1 MEQIVLLS
9 PGTAYFGMAALAGL
23 LLCLTIIWYQRV
35 PLATRGTAE
44 WFLTAGR
51 NMKAGVIAASIV
63 CTWTWASSLMTASA
77 KGYQHGIAGPYW
89 YAAGASVPIL
99 IFAVVAIYLK
109 RRMPMAHTFGEY
121 VWHRFGPAAHRL
133 LVGVGLITCVIVTA
147 MVVLGGAYALR
158 VLTGLDVRVTVLLIP
173 LAFAF
178 YSALGG
184 LRGAILME
192 YLQLVFL
199 LGIALVL
206 TIWFW
211 TSHGDLGIFERLN
224 ALSPR
229 EGENYLAIVSLPALF
244 FGIVNTIGNLGAVV
258 MDQTYWQRAIAATDE
273 AAGRSFLIGGLAWF
287 AIPFGVGTAL
297 GIGGVALGIVVPFP
311 YSDIAPATAA
321 QVFGLP
327 GAWLFLIMLY
337 LAILSTGN
345 AESVAVASL
354 VATDVYK
361 RYLRPEADD
370 ASILRVAR
378 VTALS
383 FAVLIGPVCLALNT
397 VAIDM
402 EWLYLAMGIF
412 IGSGVVPLALG
423 LWTDRLTGRGAYWA
437 TLGGL
442 LMGLVAWCAAALT
455 IEGEISI
462 KALGSLFPVTIGN
475 IAVILASAL
484 ICGLDCLHPHIRFK
498 FDMLQTAIKSFL
510 RGDFSAV
517 RAEPSAA
524 PSLFH
529 PGGNERRVIAWA
541 LGLSLLLD
549 LIIPIGLYLA
559 EVRFGQV
566 LFAVWVILTLVWLM
580 IAAGFVILLPVM
592 EYFQPSFPERL
603 GAATPATRRG
613 PTIPLAHSV
622 GTRLFLA
629 FLTVVLTLGVGAIV
643 SLVKLGSVEY
653 LRQTLERI
661 LTEKTLHEDLVF
673 TAIPRVLQERLS
685 GVHDGPAAFLLAE
698 RSKVLMDSSQT
709 PPLLRSLLGPE
720 EPIPYLEFGE
730 KERELLAAS
739 IEGAYRGAGSAIL
752 DKMGEERREAIALLL
767 VSLIGI
773 VTVGLILTIRTS
785 ISITRPVRRLAE
797 ASGHFAAGD
806 MKLPPVQPETEDEIG
821 ELTKEF
827 NVMAGRIRE
836 QMSTIKTVEER
847 FRLVAEAA
855 NDVIY
860 DWWFP
865 DDTVEWAATT
875 KGIFGYLP
883 DEIGPSSQWWMERI
897 HPDDRAVV
905 NAKVEECLRLN
916 KDFLG
921 EYRFRRRDGS
931 YALVRD
937 NGLMVLGEDGRA
949 VRMVGTL
956 KDVTNERE
964 MEAQLR
970 QAQKMEAV
978 GQLAGGVA
986 HDFNNILTGILGNL
1000 SLATMHLGQGHPVK
1014 EFLKSAE
1021 QAGRRAAELT
1031 RQLLAFGRRSMSQP
1045 REIFLPSLVEE
1056 AVGLL
1061 RRTIDPRIVI
1071 HLEEQPDVWPV
1082 RADPTQMHQ
1091 ILMNLGVNAR
1101 DAMPEGGRLLIDLAN
1116 VTIDAAYC
1124 ASRPYARPGRYV
1136 CLAVSDTGVGMDEAT
1151 REHMFDPFFTTKE
1164 VGKGTGLGLAMIYG
1178 IVKQHEGWVTV
1189 DSGLGRGTTF
1199 CVYLPAV
1206 PEALIEPE
1214 IGHWGGPKPLGG
1226 RECLLV
1232 VDDDEAIR
1240 SFVREFLASYGYT
1253 VLLAEDGEAALQ
1265 ALNTHEG
1272 RIALMV
1278 LDLTMPKL
1286 NGRQVLQKLRTG
1298 GHQIPVILSSGY
1310 MADGA
1315 VQDLIGLGQAQAF
1328 VAKPY
1333 SPEELLRKVRG
1344 LLDHPHVV

>member
-1 MEQIVLLS
+1 MPPFFSPASTYAVL
-9 PGTAYFGMAALAGL
+9 AVFAGL
-23 LLCLTIIWYQRV
+23 LLCLTIIWYKRV
-35 PLATRGTAE
+35 PATITCTAE
-44 WFLTAGR
+44 WYLTAGR
-51 NMKAGVIAASIV
+51 NMKAGIIAASIV
-63 CTWTWASSLMTASA
+63 CTWTWAATLMVSSA

-89 YAAGASVPIL
+89 YAAGAAVPVL
-99 IFAVVAIYLK
+99 LFTVLAIHLK
-109 RRMPMAHTFGEY
+109 RRMPMVHTFGEY

-133 LVGVGLITCVIVTA
+133 LVGFGLITCLIVTV
-147 MVVLGGAYALR
+147 MVVLGGASALR
-158 VLTGLDVRVTVLLIP
+158 VLTGLDVRVAVLVIP
-173 LAFAF
+173 LAFGF

-192 YLQLVFL
+192 YLQLVML
-199 LGIALVL
+199 LGIALIL

-224 ALSPR
+224 ALPPQ
-229 EGENYLAIVSLPALF
+229 EGEFYLAMASFSALL
-244 FGIVNTIGNLGAVV
+244 FGIVNTIGNFGAVV

-273 AAGRSFLIGGLAWF
+273 AAGRSFFIGGLAWF

-297 GIGGVALGIVVPFP
+297 GVGGLALGISVPFP
-311 YSDIAPATAA
+311 YLDIAPATAA
-321 QVFGLP
+321 VALGPL
-327 GAWLFLIMLY
+327 GAWLFLIMLFM
-337 LAILSTGN
+337 AVLSTGN
-345 AESVAVASL
+345 AESIAMASL

-370 ASILRVAR
+370 AAILRVAR
-378 VTALS
+378 LTVLS
-383 FAVLIGPVCLALNT
+383 FALLIGPVCLVLYS

-412 IGSGVVPLALG
+412 IGSGVIPLALG
-423 LWTDRLTGRGAYWA
+423 LLTDRLTGRGAYWA
-437 TLGGL
+437 TLGGV
-442 LMGLVAWCAAALT
+442 LMGLVAWFATAFAM
-455 IEGEISI
+455 EGEITI
-462 KALGSLFPVTIGN
+462 KTLGMLFPVTIGN
-475 IAVILASAL
+475 ITVIVASGL
-484 ICGLDCLHPHIRFK
+484 ICGLDCLRPHVRFK
-498 FDMLQTAIKSFL
+498 FDMLQTVIRSFL
-510 RGDFSAV
+510 AGDPSAV
-517 RAEPSAA
+517 RAEPLMA
-524 PSLFH
+524 PSLSR
-529 PGGNERRVIAWA
+529 PSRPERRVIAWA
-541 LGLSLLLD
+541 IGLSLLLD
-549 LIIPIGLYLA
+549 LIVPIGLYLA
-559 EVRFGQV
+559 EVRFGPV
-566 LFAVWVILTLVWLM
+566 LFALWVILTLVWLM

-592 EYFQPSFPERL
+592 DYFQTSSPERL
-603 GAATPATRRG
+603 GLATHGARRG
-613 PTIPLAHSV
+613 QTIPAAHSV

-629 FLTVVLTLGVGAIV
+629 FLTVVLTLGIGAIV

-653 LRQTLERI
+653 LRQTMERI
-661 LTEKTLHEDLVF
+661 LTEEAIHDDLVF
-673 TAIPRVLQERLS
+673 TVIPQVLEERRNA
-685 GVHDGPAAFLLAE
+685 VKNGPASFLFAD
-698 RSKVLMDSSQT
+698 RSKILADSPQT

-720 EPIPYLEFGE
+720 EPIPYLSFGE
-730 KERELLAAS
+730 RERELLAGS
-739 IEGAYRGAGSAIL
+739 IDGAYRGSRSAIL
-752 DKMGEERREAIALLL
+752 AQMGEERRGAITLLL
-767 VSLIGI
+767 VSLIGT
-773 VTVGLILTIRTS
+773 VTIGLILTIRTS
-785 ISITRPVRRLAE
+785 TSITRPVRRLAE
-797 ASGHFAAGD
+797 ASGHFSAGD
-806 MKLPPVQPETEDEIG
+806 MKLSPVPPETEDEIG

-836 QMSTIKTVEER
+836 QLSTIKLVEER

-860 DWWFP
+860 DWRFP

-875 KGIFGYLP
+875 RGIFGYLP

-897 HPDDRAVV
+897 HPDDRAAV

-921 EYRFRRRDGS
+921 EYRFGRRDGS

-937 NGLMVLGEDGRA
+937 NGLMVLGEDWRA

-956 KDVTNERE
+956 KDITNERE

-1000 SLATMHLGQGHPVK
+1000 SLAMMHLGQGHPVK
-1014 EFLKSAE
+1014 EFLRSAE
-1021 QAGRRAAELT
+1021 QAGRRAADLT

-1045 REIFLPSLVEE
+1045 REVFLPSLVEE

-1071 HLEEQPDVWPV
+1071 YLEEPPSVWPV
-1082 RADPTQMHQ
+1082 RADPTQLHQ

-1101 DAMPEGGRLLIDLAN
+1101 DAMPEGGRLVINLVN

-1124 ASRPYARPGRYV
+1124 ASKPYARPGRYV
-1136 CLAVSDTGVGMDEAT
+1136 CLSVSDTGTGMDEAT

-1189 DSGLGRGTTF
+1189 DSMLGLGTTF
-1199 CVYLPAV
+1199 RVYLPAV

-1214 IGHWGGPKPLGG
+1214 SGPWAEPKPLGG
-1226 RECLLV
+1226 LECLLV

-1240 SFVREFLASYGYT
+1240 GFARQFLVSYGYT
-1253 VLLAEDGEAALQ
+1253 VLLARDGEEALQ
-1265 ALNTHEG
+1265 VLHAQQG
-1272 RIALMV
+1272 RIALV
-1278 LDLTMPKL
+1278 ILDLTMPKL

-1298 GHQIPVILSSGY
+1298 GDRTPVILSSGY

-1315 VQDLIGLGQAQAF
+1315 VQDLIGLRQAQAF

-1333 SPEELLRKVRG
+1333 TPEDLLRKVRG
-1344 LLDHPHVV
+1344 VLDHPHVV

>member
-1 MEQIVLLS
+1 MPPFFS
-9 PGTAYFGMAALAGL
+9 PGAAYAVLAAFAGL
-23 LLCLTIIWYQRV
+23 LLCLTIIWYKRL
-35 PLATRGTAE
+35 PATSTRTAE
-44 WFLTAGR
+44 WYFTAGR

-63 CTWTWASSLMTASA
+63 CTWTWASTLMTSSA
-77 KGYQHGIAGPYW
+77 KGYMHGIAGPYW

-99 IFAVVAIYLK
+99 LFAVLAIYLK
-109 RRMPMAHTFGEY
+109 RRMPMAHTFGEF
-121 VWHRFGPAAHRL
+121 VWHRFGPASHRL
-133 LVGVGLITCVIVTA
+133 LVGLGLFTCMIVTV

-158 VLTGLDVRVTVLLIP
+158 VLTGLDVRVAVLLIP

-192 YLQLVFL
+192 YLQLVVL
-199 LGIALVL
+199 LGIALTL

-211 TSHGDLGIFERLN
+211 TSHGDLGIFERLS
-224 ALSPR
+224 AVPPR
-229 EGENYLAIVSLPALF
+229 EGEIYLAMASLPALL
-244 FGIVNTIGNLGAVV
+244 FGIVNTIGNLGAVFL
-258 MDQTYWQRAIAATDE
+258 DQTYWQRAIAGSDQ

-287 AIPFGVGTAL
+287 AIPFGIGTAL
-297 GIGGVALGIVVPFP
+297 GVGGLALGIVVPFP
-311 YSDIAPATAA
+311 YSDVAPATAA
-321 QVFGLP
+321 IAFGP
-327 GAWLFLIMLY
+327 VGAWLFLVMLFM
-337 LAILSTGN
+337 AILSTGN

-354 VATDVYK
+354 VATDIYK
-361 RYLRPEADD
+361 RYLRPEAGD
-370 ASILRVAR
+370 AAILRVAR
-378 VTALS
+378 VTVLS
-383 FAVLIGPVCLALNT
+383 FALLVGPVCLALHSA
-397 VAIDM
+397 AIDM

-412 IGSGVVPLALG
+412 LGSGVIPLALG
-423 LWTDRLTGRGAYWA
+423 FLTDRLTGRGAYCA
-437 TLGGL
+437 TLGGVL
-442 LMGLVAWCAAALT
+442 LGLVTWFATALI
-455 IEGEISI
+455 IEGEITI
-462 KALGSLFPVTIGN
+462 RTLGALFPVTIGN
-475 IAVILASAL
+475 IAGILTSGL
-484 ICGLDCLHPHIRFK
+484 ICLIDCFRPHIRFK
-498 FDMLQTAIKSFL
+498 FETLQTALLSFL
-510 RGDFSAV
+510 TPR
-517 RAEPSAA
+517 EA
-524 PSLFH
+524 PAMPQALRVVLSG
-529 PGGNERRVIAWA
+529 PERRLIGWVV
-541 LGLSLLLD
+541 GLSVLLD
-549 LIIPIGLYLA
+549 LIIPVGLYLTGI
-559 EVRFGQV
+559 RFGPV
-566 LFAVWVILTLVWLM
+566 AFAVWVILTLVWLM
-580 IAAGFVILLPVM
+580 IAAGFVVLLPMVD
-592 EYFQPSFPERL
+592 YFQQSSSERL
-603 GAATPATRRG
+603 GQGRGGRSG
-613 PTIPLAHSV
+613 PTIQAPHSV

-653 LRQTLERI
+653 LRQTMERI
-661 LTEKTLHEDLVF
+661 LMEGALHEELVF
-673 TAIPRVLQERLS
+673 TVLPRVLQERRND
-685 GVHDGPAAFLLAE
+685 VKNGPAAFLLAE
-698 RSKVLMDSSQT
+698 RSKVLIDSPHT

-720 EPIPYLEFGE
+720 APIPYLGFGE
-730 KERELLAAS
+730 RERELLAAS
-739 IEGAYRGAGSAIL
+739 IEGAYRGSRNAIL
-752 DKMGEERREAIALLL
+752 AQMGEERQEAIALLL
-767 VSLIGI
+767 VSLIGT

-836 QMSTIKTVEER
+836 QMSTIKSVEKR

-883 DEIGPSSQWWMERI
+883 DEIGPSSQWWMGRI

-949 VRMVGTL
+949 IRMVGTL

-978 GQLAGGVA
+978 GQLAGGIA

-1000 SLATMHLGQGHPVK
+1000 SLAMMHLGQGHPVK

-1045 REIFLPSLVEE
+1045 REVFLPSLVEE

-1071 HLEEQPDVWPV
+1071 HLEEQPAVWPV

-1124 ASRPYARPGRYV
+1124 ASHPYARPGRYV

-1151 REHMFDPFFTTKE
+1151 REHIFDPFFTTKE

-1199 CVYLPAV
+1199 YVYLPAA

-1240 SFVREFLASYGYT
+1240 SFAREFLASYGYT

-1265 ALNTHEG
+1265 VLNAHEG
-1272 RIALMV
+1272 RIELVV